1 MQSSTSF
8 FFDMRLFQALLAFLP
23 LASGIING
31 SNASGISSWDGIAS
45 LELSESFVSS
55 LLSAGKNLSL
65 APIGLD
71 LRNGA
76 GHRHFCGATI
86 VAIDEADVRFVS
98 ASSCFEKLE
107 AQLRAAGF
115 VSSPMQPTDFA
126 LRVGSLLAWGP
137 GAVGG
142 DHVLPVLAIKTYPDA
157 AVDLAITL
165 ARGPLPQNPPTGPVG
180 VSRIPLSAGDDVRVA
195 GWGSTI
201 AGSPPQF
208 PSSLHELALVSL
220 GPCHGTQSV
229 NYTCAVPL
237 RQPSGLCGGDGGG
250 PVIHLNGPIPALYGI
265 VLPGS
270 SSCLQTRTEPAR
282 FLDLS
287 KFADWLLSSPIPVT
301 Y

>member
-1 MQSSTSF
+1 MEPPSSPLTRWMSGSSRPPAASRNLKRSCERRGLCPLRCS
-8 FFDMRLFQALLAFLP
+8 RL
-23 LASGIING
+23 
-31 SNASGISSWDGIAS
+31 IS
-45 LELSESFVSS
+45 LSVW
-55 LLSAGKNLSL
+55 A
-65 APIGLD
+65 
-71 LRNGA
+71 RCW
-76 GHRHFCGATI
+76 CGARLPSVETT
-86 VAIDEADVRFVS
+86 
-98 ASSCFEKLE
+98 CFL
-107 AQLRAAGF
+107 
-115 VSSPMQPTDFA
+115 
-126 LRVGSLLAWGP
+126 
-137 GAVGG
+137 
-142 DHVLPVLAIKTYPDA
+142 LAIKPYPDA

-287 KFADWLLSSPIPVT
+287 KFADWLLASPIPVT
-301 Y
+301 